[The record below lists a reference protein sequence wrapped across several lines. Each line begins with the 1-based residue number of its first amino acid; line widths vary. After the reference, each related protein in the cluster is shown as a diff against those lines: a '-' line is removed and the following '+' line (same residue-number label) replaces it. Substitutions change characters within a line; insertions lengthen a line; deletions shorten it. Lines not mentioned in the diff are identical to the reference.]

1 MWLSVST
8 CDLRRR
14 RSSEEPLIDGAKPRS
29 EAASVVDTLGFGG
42 LAIRRRYRDGSTR
55 TKFMSFADDP
65 KHPNEYIMNL
75 ATGNGQLKTGVRWWD
90 TSGQQ
95 MPGGVPLLPPSGT
108 DENAAFSLVD
118 GEWHVIDALPVV
130 TADAIEAQFPFH
142 MDKKFRAR

>member
-1 MWLSVST
+1 MAPSPAPRRRPSWILYAR
-8 CDLRRR
+8 LRRLGH
-14 RSSEEPLIDGAKPRS
+14 PQ
-29 EAASVVDTLGFGG
+29 TL
-42 LAIRRRYRDGSTR
+42 LYLDGSTR